1 MHFNATPES
10 IVDHA
15 RHLFVSEDF
24 SSSIAILRESF
35 PDAKEVTD
43 KTIISLLRGDI
54 GIKSTSEGEVDI
66 SDEFV
71 DLEYQQLAKEVLDN
85 YNFLIMINDKAFQVS
100 HYYTFD
106 LRTVYSKNELILEL
120 TNNTGKLVDL
130 SASSYVDSI
139 RKIENEHDSFHDYLS
154 NNHFATFVNKKIYF
168 FNSYDKP
175 LFDEIC
181 TFHDTHLDAISAYDI
196 AECN

>member
-54 GIKSTSEGEVDI
+54 GIKSTSEVEVDI

-100 HYYTFD
+100 NTYPFD
-106 LRTVYSKNELILEL
+106 LRSIHSNNELILEL
-120 TNNTGKLVDL
+120 KNKIGELVDL
-130 SASSYVDSI
+130 NKSNHAESI
-139 RKIENEHDSFHDYLS
+139 RKIEKDYGSFSYYLS
-154 NNHFATFVNKKIYF
+154 TSRFATSVNNKVYF
-168 FNSYDKP
+168 FSSYNKP

-181 TFHDTHLDAISAYDI
+181 TFYNTPLDAISAYDS
-196 AECN
+196 AGNN